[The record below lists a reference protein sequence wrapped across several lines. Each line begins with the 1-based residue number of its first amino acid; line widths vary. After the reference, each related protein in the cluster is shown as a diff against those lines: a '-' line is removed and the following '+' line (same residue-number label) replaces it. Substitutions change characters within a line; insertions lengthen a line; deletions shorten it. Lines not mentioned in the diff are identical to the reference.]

1 VTPTGRGGPPD
12 QTDFV
17 PFEEAEHTADLAVI
31 ARGRDLRELVLN
43 VCRGT
48 LRLIGNAEGLSPEQW
63 VSLEASAQEP
73 ERLLVRFVKELL
85 LAWELHG
92 GLPVAVEIEPAPEGS
107 GALRGRLGLACP
119 DDIEDRIAGLPKAAT
134 YHDLRIR
141 RGDGILEVTL
151 VLDV

>member
-1 VTPTGRGGPPD
+1 VTQP
-12 QTDFV
+12 DFV
-17 PFEEAEHTADLAVI
+17 PFEEAEHTADLAVT

-43 VCRGT
+43 ACRGT
-48 LRLIGNAEGLSPEQW
+48 LRLIGDTSGLTPEQW
-63 VSLEASAQEP
+63 VVLEASAREP

-92 GLPVAVEIEPAPEGS
+92 GLPVAVEIDAGPEGS
-107 GALRGRLGLACP
+107 EALRGRLGLAYP

-134 YHDLRIR
+134 YHDLQIR
-141 RGDGILEVTL
+141 RVDGILEVTL